1 MSAAHAS
8 SDVVYRVK
16 RSRTGLGL
24 FATKDI
30 RKGKTIIE
38 YIGYVL
44 DPSRDDE
51 RSNRYIFNVNKK
63 KDIDG
68 SPRWNI
74 ARYVNHACRPNS
86 EAIDRGAR
94 IFYAAKRNITAG
106 EEITVDYGK
115 EYWNDW
121 IKPHGCLCD
130 KCLEKKS
137 SKKGAKT
144 SVTRAKKTTRSAR
157 GAKSATARPAAQSR
171 KARKA

>member
-1 MSAAHAS
+1 MPSNTTSH
-8 SDVVYRVK
+8 DLPYRVK

-24 FATKDI
+24 FATRDI

-74 ARYVNHACRPNS
+74 ARYVNHSCRPNS

-94 IFYAAKRNITAG
+94 IFYAAKRNIVEG

-130 KCLEKKS
+130 KCLEKKRD
-137 SKKGAKT
+137 A
-144 SVTRAKKTTRSAR
+144 
-157 GAKSATARPAAQSR
+157 SR
-171 KARKA
+171 ARKAAKASGAKKKKAKTKTPARSR